1 MLETQTRRL
10 MAAYP
15 AIYLA
20 CHREHTRSDESGNAL
35 TENQA
40 SVLDHLDAT
49 RPTTLSKLAEHMGV
63 GRSTMSTTVTRL
75 VKGGYIVRRQNN
87 ADGRSVELTLTA
99 SGKRIQ
105 EQNTVLNPLLIGQL
119 LKIMKAEEAELAVA
133 GMERLAQAAAI
144 LLKRR
149 KRERDG

>member
-1 MLETQTRRL
+1 MVETQTKRV

-20 CHREHTRSDESGNAL
+20 CHREHARINEEGNTL

-40 SVLDHLDAT
+40 SVLNHLEAT
-49 RPTTLSKLAEHMGV
+49 PPTTLSKLAEHMGV
-63 GRSTMSTTVTRL
+63 GRSTMSTTVARL
-75 VKGGYIVRRQNN
+75 VRGGYIARRQNH
-87 ADGRSVELTLTA
+87 ADRRSVELTLTA

-119 LKIMKAEEAELAVA
+119 LRMMKPDEAELAVA
-133 GMERLAQAAAI
+133 GLERLAQAAAI